1 MQGVT
6 LRNLTPAGADPVAQ
20 AFDVQTVELNM
31 GPQHP
36 STHGV
41 LQVILKLEGERILD
55 AKPIMGYLHTGF
67 EKLAEERTYTQC
79 APIFDRMDYLSGV
92 LNNLGYVGAVEK
104 LLGLEIPKRAQ
115 YVRVIFGELQR
126 IASHLFWLATHAL
139 DIGAMGMLFYG
150 TRERELILD
159 LLEMYTGARLLPN
172 AFVIGGLR
180 GDLPPGFDRK
190 LRAFLDE
197 MPKRL
202 DDYHGLLTGNRIWI
216 ERTQGVGVLPK
227 AQAIALSMSGPMLRG
242 SGVPF
247 DIRRAIPYCSYEDFQ
262 FEIPVSERG
271 DTYGRYLVRMEE
283 MRQSLRI
290 IEQAWAKLPQGEIK
304 ATVGRNIKPPAGA
317 EVYHSIESSKG
328 QLAYYIVSD
337 GNNQPYR
344 LHVRGPS
351 FVNLQALPVLAKGA
365 LIADV
370 VALIGTID
378 IVLGEVDR

>member
-6 LRNLTPAGADPVAQ
+6 LRNLSQPAADPVAA
-20 AFDVQTVELNM
+20 AFEVQTVELNM

-41 LQVILKLEGERILD
+41 LQVILKLEGERIIE
-55 AKPIMGYLHTGF
+55 AKPVMGYLHTGF

-79 APIFDRMDYLSGV
+79 APIFDRMDYLAAI

-104 LLGLEIPKRAQ
+104 LLGIEIPKRAQ
-115 YVRVIFGELQR
+115 YIRVIFGELQR
-126 IASHLFWLATHAL
+126 VASHLFWLATHAL

-159 LLEMYTGARLLPN
+159 LFEMYTGARLLPN

-180 GDLPPGFDRK
+180 ADLPPGFEHK
-190 LRAFLDE
+190 LTQFLEE

-202 DDYHGLLTGNRIWI
+202 DDYHTLLTGNRIWI
-216 ERTQGVGVLPK
+216 ERTQGVGVLSK
-227 AQAIALSMSGPMLRG
+227 EAAIALSMSGPMLRG
-242 SGVPF
+242 SGVAF
-247 DIRRAIPYCSYEDFQ
+247 DVRRAMPYSSYEDFDFQ
-262 FEIPVSERG
+262 IAVSDRG

-290 IEQAWAKLPQGEIK
+290 IQQAWNKLQPGEIK
-304 ATVGRNIKPPAGA
+304 ATIGRNVKPPIG
-317 EVYHSIESSKG
+317 ETYHTVESAKG
-328 QLAYYIVSD
+328 QLGYYIVSD
-337 GNNQPYR
+337 GTNQPYR
-344 LHVRGPS
+344 CHVRGPS
-351 FVNLQALPVLAKGA
+351 FVNLQALPLLAKGT

>member
-6 LRNLTPAGADPVAQ
+6 LRNLSQPAADPVAA
-20 AFDVQTVELNM
+20 AFEVQTVELNM

-41 LQVILKLEGERILD
+41 LQVILKLEGERIIE
-55 AKPIMGYLHTGF
+55 AKPVMGYLHTGF

-79 APIFDRMDYLSGV
+79 APIFDRMDYLAAI

-104 LLGLEIPKRAQ
+104 LLGIEIPKRAQ
-115 YVRVIFGELQR
+115 YIRVIFGELQR
-126 IASHLFWLATHAL
+126 VASHLFWLATHAL

-159 LLEMYTGARLLPN
+159 LFEMYTGARLLPN
-172 AFVIGGLR
+172 AFIIGGLR
-180 GDLPPGFDRK
+180 ADLPPGFEHK
-190 LRAFLDE
+190 LMQFLEE

-202 DDYHGLLTGNRIWI
+202 DDYHTLLTGNRIWI
-216 ERTQGVGVLPK
+216 ERTQGVGVLSK
-227 AQAIALSMSGPMLRG
+227 EAAIALSMSGPMLRG
-242 SGVPF
+242 SGVAF
-247 DIRRAIPYCSYEDFQ
+247 DVRRAMPYSSYEDFDFQ
-262 FEIPVSERG
+262 IAVSDRG

-290 IEQAWAKLPQGEIK
+290 IQQAWNKLQPGEIK
-304 ATVGRNIKPPAGA
+304 ATIGRNVKPPIG
-317 EVYHSIESSKG
+317 ETYHTVESAKG
-328 QLAYYIVSD
+328 QLGYYIVSD
-337 GNNQPYR
+337 GSNQPYR
-344 LHVRGPS
+344 CHVRGPS
-351 FVNLQALPVLAKGA
+351 FVNLQALPFLAKGT

>member
-6 LRNLTPAGADPVAQ
+6 LRNLSQPAADPVAA
-20 AFDVQTVELNM
+20 AFEVQTVELNM

-41 LQVILKLEGERILD
+41 LQVILKLEGERIIE
-55 AKPIMGYLHTGF
+55 AKPVMGYLHTGF

-79 APIFDRMDYLSGV
+79 APIFDRMDYLAAI

-104 LLGLEIPKRAQ
+104 LLGIEIPKRAQ
-115 YVRVIFGELQR
+115 YIRVIFGELQR

-159 LLEMYTGARLLPN
+159 LFEMYTGARLLPN
-172 AFVIGGLR
+172 AFIIGGLR
-180 GDLPPGFDRK
+180 ADLPPGFEHK
-190 LRAFLDE
+190 LMQFLEE

-202 DDYHGLLTGNRIWI
+202 DDYHTLLTGNRIWI
-216 ERTQGVGVLPK
+216 ERTQGVGVLTK
-227 AQAIALSMSGPMLRG
+227 EAAIALSMSGPMLRG
-242 SGVPF
+242 SGVAF
-247 DIRRAIPYCSYEDFQ
+247 DVRRAMPYSSYEDFDFQ
-262 FEIPVSERG
+262 IAVSDRC

-290 IEQAWAKLPQGEIK
+290 VQQAWSKLQPGEIK
-304 ATVGRNIKPPAGA
+304 ATIGRNVKPPIG
-317 EVYHSIESSKG
+317 ETYHTVESAKG
-328 QLAYYIVSD
+328 QLGYYIVSD
-337 GNNQPYR
+337 GSNQPYR
-344 LHVRGPS
+344 CHVRGPS
-351 FVNLQALPVLAKGA
+351 FVNLQALPLLAKGT

>member
-6 LRNLTPAGADPVAQ
+6 IRNLSQSGADPVAQ
-20 AFDVQTVELNM
+20 AFEVQIVELNM

-41 LQVILKLEGERILD
+41 LQVILKLEGERIIE

-67 EKLAEERTYTQC
+67 EKLAEERTYPMS
-79 APIFDRMDYLSGV
+79 APTFDRMDYLSPI
-92 LNNLGYVGAVEK
+92 LNNLGYVGTVEK
-104 LLGLEIPKRAQ
+104 LMGLEIPKRAQ
-115 YVRVIFGELQR
+115 YIRVIFGELQR

-159 LLEMYTGARLLPN
+159 LFEMYTGARLLPN
-172 AFVIGGLR
+172 AFIIGGLR
-180 GDLPPGFDRK
+180 ADLPPGFDHK
-190 LRAFLDE
+190 LNQFLKE
-197 MPKRL
+197 MPARI
-202 DDYHGLLTGNRIWI
+202 DDYHGLLNSNRIWM
-216 ERTQGVGVLPK
+216 ERTVGVGVLPK
-227 AQAIALSMSGPMLRG
+227 EVAIGLSMSGPMIRG

-247 DIRRAIPYCSYEDFQ
+247 DVRRAMPYCSYEDFQ
-262 FEIPVSERG
+262 FEIPTSQSC

-283 MRQSLRI
+283 MRQSLKI
-290 IEQAWAKLPQGEIK
+290 IEQAWGKLPQGEIK
-304 ATVGRNIKPPAGA
+304 CVAPRNVKPPVG
-317 EVYHSIESSKG
+317 EVYHTIESAKG
-328 QLAYYIVSD
+328 QLGYYLVSD
-337 GNNQPYR
+337 GTNQPYR
-344 LHVRGPS
+344 CHVRGPS
-351 FVNLQALPVLAKGA
+351 FVNLQALSWLSKGA

>member
-6 LRNLTPAGADPVAQ
+6 LRNLSQPAADPVAA
-20 AFDVQTVELNM
+20 AFEVQTVELNM

-41 LQVILKLEGERILD
+41 LQVILKLEGERIIE
-55 AKPIMGYLHTGF
+55 AKPVMGYLHTGF

-79 APIFDRMDYLSGV
+79 APIFDRMDYLAAI

-104 LLGLEIPKRAQ
+104 MLGLEIPKRAQ
-115 YVRVIFGELQR
+115 YIRVIFGELQR
-126 IASHLFWLATHAL
+126 VASHLFWLATHAL

-159 LLEMYTGARLLPN
+159 LFEMYTGARLLPN

-180 GDLPPGFDRK
+180 ADLPPGFDHK
-190 LRAFLDE
+190 LAQFLEE

-202 DDYHGLLTGNRIWI
+202 DDYHTLLTGNRIWI
-216 ERTQGVGVLPK
+216 ERTQGVGVLSK
-227 AQAIALSMSGPMLRG
+227 EAAIALSMSGPMLRG
-242 SGVPF
+242 SGVAF
-247 DIRRAIPYCSYEDFQ
+247 DVRRAMPYSSYEDFDFQ
-262 FEIPVSERG
+262 IAVSDRG

-290 IEQAWAKLPQGEIK
+290 VEQAWNKLQPGEIK
-304 ATVGRNIKPPAGA
+304 ATIGRNVKPPIG
-317 EVYHSIESSKG
+317 ETYHTVESAKG
-328 QLAYYIVSD
+328 QLGYYIVSD
-337 GNNQPYR
+337 GSNQPYR
-344 LHVRGPS
+344 CHVRGPS
-351 FVNLQALPVLAKGA
+351 FVNLQALPLLAKGT